1 MKKNRRN
8 HRKNKN
14 ANYSDTKKITN
25 VLLKA
30 IFILAILFLIIV
42 IFNVAKNWIKYNTI
56 TKQYLSNLN
65 TLETPDKEEEKVDSQ
80 ENSDTSFNLT
90 AIGDIMCHNTQ
101 YIDAYNSNTGK
112 YDFSY
117 VFDDINHYIKNSDI
131 TVANLETTFA
141 GEDKGYSN
149 YPRFNTPDALA
160 YNLKKLGVDVI
171 STAGNHSLDYGFD
184 GLSRT
189 IDVLNLA
196 DISHVGTYKTQ
207 EERDTIVFKYVKGIK
222 IAFINYAYGTNGIT
236 IPSDK
241 TFCINLIDKDLIK
254 KDIENAKSQNA
265 DMIVASVHWGTEY
278 STVPNDTQ
286 NELADFLFQNGVN
299 IILGTHPHVLQKMEK
314 RTVTL
319 EDGTTQDGFIIY
331 SLGNFI
337 SDQNA
342 KNTRTSIILDLKITK
357 HADNSISIDEVNYT
371 PIYMYKNNSASSKK
385 MKLLD
390 IHKTISLYENG
401 TDTSIGENMYTTL
414 KKELDTISANVNGDG
429 ERGQW
434 GRRRMTQFFKI
445 VSFFSVPIDL
455 FLHPH

>member
-1 MKKNRRN
+1 M
-8 HRKNKN
+8 
-14 ANYSDTKKITN
+14 DTI
-25 VLLKA
+25 
-30 IFILAILFLIIV
+30 
-42 IFNVAKNWIKYNTI
+42 
-56 TKQYLSNLN
+56 
-65 TLETPDKEEEKVDSQ
+65 
-80 ENSDTSFNLT
+80 ENSNEDENSTSSETSNTDTTFNLT
-90 AIGDIMCHNTQ
+90 AIGDVMCHNTQ
-101 YIDAYNSNTGK
+101 YMDAYDSSTNT

-117 VFDDINHYIKNSDI
+117 VFDDISYYIKNSNI

-141 GEDKGYSN
+141 GEDIGYSN

-160 YNLKKLGVDVI
+160 YNLKKLGVDVL

-189 IDVLNLA
+189 IDVLNSA
-196 DISHVGTYKTQ
+196 DISHIGTYKTQ

-222 IAFINYAYGTNGIT
+222 IAFINYAYGTNGIS

-241 TFCINLIDKDLIK
+241 SFFINLIDKELIK

-265 DMIVASVHWGTEY
+265 DIIVASIHWGTEY
-278 STVPNDTQ
+278 STVPNNTQ

-342 KNTRTSIILDLKITK
+342 ENTRTSIILDLTITK
-357 HADNSISIDEVNYT
+357 HTDNSITIDEFDYI
-371 PIYMYKNNSASSKK
+371 PIYMYKNNSATNKK

-390 IHKTISLYENG
+390 INKTISLYESG
-401 TDTSIGENMYTTL
+401 TDTSIGETMYTFL
-414 KKELDTISANVNGDG
+414 KGEINTIAEILN
-429 ERGQW
+429 
-434 GRRRMTQFFKI
+434 
-445 VSFFSVPIDL
+445 P
-455 FLHPH
+455 